1 MACGRRQSP
10 QAASTPPCPARAA
23 QSLLQAVGIGAQ
35 RSLPAAATINWV
47 LKDGL
52 GRLGRLTVATR
63 FGESFDSDLK
73 VGARVGVGWGGVEWV
88 VVAGRGGVAL
98 SCPCLAFQLHPPLPP
113 LQFLA
118 PLPPPSPPP
127 PRAASAA
134 LSVHDQCHLRCQP
147 EVSAALLPRS
157 GPARHRAACASCRWS
172 RRAHLHD

>member
-73 VGARVGVGWGGVEWV
+73 VGARVGVGWGGVEGPL
-88 VVAGRGGVAL
+88 AAL
-98 SCPCLAFQLHPPLPP
+98 AWPSNSTPLCPPFNSL
-113 LQFLA
+113 
-118 PLPPPSPPP
+118 PPSPPP
-127 PRAASAA
+127 PPLLRV
-134 LSVHDQCHLRCQP
+134 LPLQRFRYTTSVIYAVSLR
-147 EVSAALLPRS
+147 
-157 GPARHRAACASCRWS
+157 
-172 RRAHLHD
+172 